1 MKKAIKQWSEYSLFL
16 NGLKAIYSLYIAFEN
31 RMDEIYS
38 YSLFHRILSK
48 AWDWICILFR
58 YSIFGRLT
66 EISEGEPIPVFET
79 SRIAQWIL
87 NKYNLFVE
95 RISMYSEES
104 IFVMSGIDTGES
116 FQQKPL
122 KVGGIILITAIPVNI
137 FLIFITGSDVSYLG
151 TGMRIVL
158 FLLGLAGLYSDIG
171 LETLKEGSVF
181 IKRIEQKPDGIER
194 R

>member
-16 NGLKAIYSLYIAFEN
+16 NGLKAIYSRYIAFEN

-38 YSLFHRILSK
+38 YSLFNRILSK
-48 AWDWICILFR
+48 IWDWICIAFR

-66 EISEGEPIPVFET
+66 EINEGEPIPVFET

-87 NKYNLFVE
+87 KKYNLFVE
-95 RISMYSEES
+95 RMSIYSEEN
-104 IFVMSGIDTGES
+104 IFVISGIDTGES
-116 FQQKPL
+116 FRQKPL

-151 TGMRIVL
+151 MGMRIVL
-158 FLLGLAGLYSDIG
+158 FLLGLAGLYSDTG
-171 LETLKEGSVF
+171 LETLKEGSIF
-181 IKRIEQKPDGIER
+181 IKKIEQKTN
-194 R
+194 

>member
-1 MKKAIKQWSEYSLFL
+1 MKKTIKQWSEYSLFL
-16 NGLKAIYSLYIAFEN
+16 NGLKAIYSRYIAFEN

-38 YSLFHRILSK
+38 YSFCYRISSGI
-48 AWDWICILFR
+48 WNWICIVFR

-66 EISEGEPIPVFET
+66 EIGEGEPVPVFET
-79 SRIAQWIL
+79 SKVAQWIL
-87 NKYNLFVE
+87 RKYNQITEKLL
-95 RISMYSEES
+95 RYSKES
-104 IFVMSGIDTGES
+104 IFIISGIDTGES

-151 TGMRIVL
+151 MGMRIVL
-158 FLLGLAGLYSDIG
+158 FLLGLAGLYSDTG

-181 IKRIEQKPDGIER
+181 IRKIEG
-194 R
+194 

>member
-1 MKKAIKQWSEYSLFL
+1 MKQTIQQWVEHSIFVNVIKSAYRR
-16 NGLKAIYSLYIAFEN
+16 YMTFEN

-38 YSLFHRILSK
+38 YSLFYRILSK
-48 AWDWICILFR
+48 TWDWICIVFR

-66 EISEGEPIPVFET
+66 EIGEGEPIPVFET
-79 SRIAQWIL
+79 SRVANKIL
-87 NKYNLFVE
+87 EIYSRFVK
-95 RISMYSEES
+95 RITEYSRES
-104 IFVMSGIDTGES
+104 VFVISGFDIGES

-122 KVGGIILITAIPVNI
+122 KTGGVILVTAIPVNI

-151 TGMRIVL
+151 MGMRIVL

-181 IKRIEQKPDGIER
+181 IKRIEQKT
-194 R
+194 

>member
-16 NGLKAIYSLYIAFEN
+16 KGLKAIYSLYIAFEN

-137 FLIFITGSDVSYLG
+137 FLIFITESDVSYLG

-181 IKRIEQKPDGIER
+181 IKRIEQKPD
-194 R
+194 

>member
-137 FLIFITGSDVSYLG
+137 FLIFITESDVSYLG

-158 FLLGLAGLYSDIG
+158 FLLGLAGLYSNTD
-171 LETLKEGSVF
+171 LESLKEGSIF